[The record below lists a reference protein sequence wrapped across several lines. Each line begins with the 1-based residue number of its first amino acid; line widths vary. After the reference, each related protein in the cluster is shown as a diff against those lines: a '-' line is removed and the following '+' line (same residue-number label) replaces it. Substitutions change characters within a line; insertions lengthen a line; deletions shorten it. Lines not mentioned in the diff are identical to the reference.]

1 MCRPEH
7 HLRPNIPEYEMKSGE
22 IILIILFIPPLSC
35 MSEFKGECNFECG
48 FYKERTNTNE

>member
-22 IILIILFIPPLSC
+22 IILISLFIPPLSC
-35 MSEFKGECNFECG
+35 MSEFKVLSVVSI
-48 FYKERTNTNE
+48 KRTNTNE